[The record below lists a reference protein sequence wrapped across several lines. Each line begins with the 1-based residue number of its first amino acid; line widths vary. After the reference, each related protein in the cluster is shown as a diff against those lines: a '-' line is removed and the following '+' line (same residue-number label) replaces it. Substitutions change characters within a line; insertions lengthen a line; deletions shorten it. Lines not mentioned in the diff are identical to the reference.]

1 MEVRIGYTRC
11 KLDEGLVNFGKNE
24 EQAFNQMKLI
34 DKLNLGVCYAEM
46 HKPSTV
52 IESTIKTEL
61 NPKEKEHKDLNLQER
76 LDVFEEHKAKEINK
90 ARYAFKKS
98 KMWRGAIYGAG
109 FAGLGASARWFLE
122 HFGIIGG
129 GSIPSHEAEMPASS
143 GSGYE
148 SGKGPEMFPGEKYFG
163 ESVSSEKTKSIVDQ
177 FLKKDFRYHPEW
189 KSSGLEQAGALEGL
203 EAQLR
208 AAGAEDPLE
217 IIKGVKE
224 QLNGDGHIFIVSNP
238 AEGPG
243 GAETAAGGGSK
254 GADVLT
260 DNKPS
265 GTAPVEHAA
274 GAKSEAV
281 RLVNEIENT
290 GGVKHDSIWRSTHD
304 LVREH
309 AKEMGME
316 YPGKGGTKLSEV
328 EWYNL
333 KASQLVNE
341 LDKSTP
347 DGIKDLVHEADKVI
361 ATKGSDGKF
370 HIVLEE
376 SSGIKSGRLADLHA
390 SREDKIGEII
400 KNYEAGKS
408 SEVVSA
414 EAVSID
420 SKLEDLKSSGVDSDD
435 LEKLTVK
442 DINDLTPEQIASI
455 KDYTEKFEALKKIGI
470 SEDDI
475 NSLTEK
481 DIRDLT
487 PEQIKNL
494 ALDRAAQPNES
505 PQELEIDKDFFKE
518 KPASPHETV
527 KTSADIGHTA
537 QAEAVNNIKI
547 NTDKLAADIEF
558 KYNSNGK
565 PVDMEIPSVKA
576 GSHIDHLAY
585 LDKSNLQSFDAR
597 TEGTRLSTYM
607 EIYNKLKVDNMTGE
621 SGVVA
626 EKIKNI
632 VQNIEKTRSGIIDYS
647 KLPQEIRGKL
657 PEYLRK

>member
-1 MEVRIGYTRC
+1 
-11 KLDEGLVNFGKNE
+11 
-24 EQAFNQMKLI
+24 LI
-34 DKLNLGVCYAEM
+34 
-46 HKPSTV
+46 
-52 IESTIKTEL
+52 
-61 NPKEKEHKDLNLQER
+61 
-76 LDVFEEHKAKEINK
+76 
-90 ARYAFKKS
+90 
-98 KMWRGAIYGAG
+98 
-109 FAGLGASARWFLE
+109 
-122 HFGIIGG
+122 
-129 GSIPSHEAEMPASS
+129 
-143 GSGYE
+143 
-148 SGKGPEMFPGEKYFG
+148 
-163 ESVSSEKTKSIVDQ
+163 
-177 FLKKDFRYHPEW
+177 
-189 KSSGLEQAGALEGL
+189 
-203 EAQLR
+203 
-208 AAGAEDPLE
+208 
-217 IIKGVKE
+217 
-224 QLNGDGHIFIVSNP
+224 
-238 AEGPG
+238 
-243 GAETAAGGGSK
+243 
-254 GADVLT
+254 
-260 DNKPS
+260 
-265 GTAPVEHAA
+265 
-274 GAKSEAV
+274 
-281 RLVNEIENT
+281 
-290 GGVKHDSIWRSTHD
+290 
-304 LVREH
+304 REH

-347 DGIKDLVHEADKVI
+347 GGIKDLVHEADKVI
-361 ATKGSDGKF
+361 VTKGLDGKF

-505 PQELEIDKDFFKE
+505 PQELEIDKEFFKE
-518 KPASPHETV
+518 KPASPHETA
-527 KTSADIGHTA
+527 KAAADIGHTA

-558 KYNSNGK
+558 KYNSSGK

-585 LDKSNLQSFDAR
+585 LDKNNLQSFDAR

-647 KLPQEIRGKL
+647 KLPQEIREKL
-657 PEYLRK
+657 PEYLRKK